1 MRRTRHIITLG
12 VYVYLSI
19 LLLGSCTELSLPYQA
34 FANEISQPP
43 MKQSAPDPDAAE
55 LLLQYYY
62 GLNSLPEGEIQREL
76 DQAWQVAAR
85 EPTRLDRLRLI
96 LLLSLPRESIQ
107 DRERARALLQDFLKA
122 ENAGNTDSLDNLAL
136 LLQGFLIEDAHQ
148 EHRYR
153 LLREKL
159 EQKEEQIRRLRIGL
173 EYLDGQRKQEQE
185 WAASLEQKLANEQG
199 KTQTLKQQLEALK
212 TIEKRLEHR
221 SQPKETLEL
230 PEQSEDLD
238 E

>member
-1 MRRTRHIITLG
+1 MRKIRHIIVLG
-12 VYVYLSI
+12 VYVYLSV
-19 LLLGSCTELSLPYQA
+19 LLLGSCAEPSLPYQA
-34 FANEISQPP
+34 FADEISRSP
-43 MKQSAPDPDAAE
+43 MRQSVPDSGAVE
-55 LLLQYYY
+55 LLLRYYY
-62 GLNSLPEGEIQREL
+62 NLNSLPENEFQREL
-76 DQAWQVAAR
+76 DQAWQAVAR
-85 EPTRLDRLRLI
+85 KPTRLDRLRLI
-96 LLLSLPRESIQ
+96 LLLSLSGESVQ
-107 DRERARALLQDFLKA
+107 DRERARVLLRDFLKTKSA
-122 ENAGNTDSLDNLAL
+122 DNPDSLDNLAL
-136 LLQGFLIEDAHQ
+136 LLQEFLIEDAHQ

-173 EYLDGQRKQEQE
+173 EYLDGQHKQEQE
-185 WAASLEQKLANEQG
+185 WAASLEQKLENERG

-230 PEQSEDLD
+230 PEQSKDLD